1 MNWIIYDL
9 DWFSTIYMTLYF
21 RFASS
26 FVLIFSLHEGSILQR
41 AGSRE
46 SGNLSQR
53 RIGNEDAEWLLDMLA
68 MRDVFVDLKM
78 VTVPI
83 QSVCFL
89 LFVVSFCSWRNVEE
103 FLWRLL
109 KKWFKLC
116 KGATIED
123 VCYCK
128 SHPWYVGCCLLFI
141 QYNFHI
147 DLLLYDACLFDFRS
161 IFHPV
166 TSPTTSSQNHIIIGN
181 NNNYNN
187 NNSNSNSN
195 IEFTRPFLR
204 RCQVRARPHG
214 LCLVPM
220 ICRRCWEPTNHTG
233 SVVRGEIKRIPPIS
247 FVYHTYLPADWQIWH
262 EGGCM
267 MHDL

>member
-1 MNWIIYDL
+1 MNWMIDL
-9 DWFSTIYMTLYF
+9 VHLHDRTSDLWAICPDLW
-21 RFASS
+21 
-26 FVLIFSLHEGSILQR
+26 LHEGSILQR

-46 SGNLSQR
+46 SDNLSQKR
-53 RIGNEDAEWLLDMLA
+53 GQWGGKGCLIRLLWGM
-68 MRDVFVDLKM
+68 FFDLKM

-83 QSVCFL
+83 QSV
-89 LFVVSFCSWRNVEE
+89 
-103 FLWRLL
+103 LWRFL

-116 KGATIED
+116 KDATIED

-147 DLLLYDACLFDFRS
+147 DLLLYDACLFDLRS

-166 TSPTTSSQNHIIIGN
+166 TSPTTSSQNYIIIGN
-181 NNNYNN
+181 NNNN

-220 ICRRCWEPTNHTG
+220 ICRRCWEPTNHKG

-247 FVYHTYLPADWQIWH
+247 FVYHTYLPDDWQIWH
-262 EGGCM
+262 EGCI